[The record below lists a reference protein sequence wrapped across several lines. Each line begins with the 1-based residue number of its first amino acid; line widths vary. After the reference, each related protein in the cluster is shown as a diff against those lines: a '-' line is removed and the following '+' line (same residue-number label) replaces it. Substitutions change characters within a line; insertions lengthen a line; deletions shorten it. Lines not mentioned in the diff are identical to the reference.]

1 LRPSPAKERTVR
13 DYTPEYE
20 SFRDDAVAVI
30 SGLAIVFALVGTWT
44 RPLYMGLIGLV
55 VALVA
60 YFLDPRSKGGHI
72 LAVCLITVFAIL
84 ETWLWQG
91 KHIF

>member
-1 LRPSPAKERTVR
+1 VR

-30 SGLAIVFALVGTWT
+30 NALAIVLAVAGTWT
-44 RPLYMGLIGLV
+44 KPLYMGVAGL
-55 VALVA
+55 LVA
-60 YFLDPRSKGGHI
+60 MAGYFLDPRSRGGHI

-84 ETWLWQG
+84 ETWLWQSKG
-91 KHIF
+91 LF

>member
-1 LRPSPAKERTVR
+1 VR

-30 SGLAIVFALVGTWT
+30 NAVAVMIAVCGWWT
-44 RPLYMGLIGLV
+44 RPIYMGMLGLI
-55 VALVA
+55 VAIFG
-60 YFLDPRSKGGHI
+60 YFLNPRSRGGHI

-84 ETWLWQG
+84 ETVWWQNKG
-91 KHIF
+91 VF